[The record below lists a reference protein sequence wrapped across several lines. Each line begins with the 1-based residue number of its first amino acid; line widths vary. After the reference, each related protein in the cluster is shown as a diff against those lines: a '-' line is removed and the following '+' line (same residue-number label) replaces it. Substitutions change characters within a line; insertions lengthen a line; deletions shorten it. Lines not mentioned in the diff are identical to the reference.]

1 MLLTNS
7 TEDNAETLPPTAA
20 DALSLTSSAT
30 EAPSLA
36 ESGTAT
42 VNLTSRPGAG
52 IELAQVFK
60 ILFKSILDF
69 IASYRSSGFDKATI
83 SFKRAGSRSLE
94 CYSAR
99 KVAIVVLESISR
111 QGCHMYR
118 IVLFTSSYRDGC
130 IIRLSLWMVYVITVS
145 LDIFSM

>member
-7 TEDNAETLPPTAA
+7 TEYNAETLPPTAA
-20 DALSLTSSAT
+20 DALSASATSSAT

-60 ILFKSILDF
+60 ILFKSIIGF

-111 QGCHMYR
+111 
-118 IVLFTSSYRDGC
+118 
-130 IIRLSLWMVYVITVS
+130 
-145 LDIFSM
+145 